1 MAAGALPALF
11 NFREILM
18 KPILNPIEYAQK
30 AVHEYISLYGSD
42 LVSIILYGSAAGGDY
57 DPVQSDINLL
67 IVLTS
72 MDLELISKSA
82 DVQIKLFQKRFSKPL
97 FMDKEYIASSCD
109 SYPLEFM
116 DMKEHYV
123 VLAGE
128 DVLSSVSPKI
138 NDLRLQVERELK
150 GKWLHLIDEYTFAC
164 KNQKNLAQLID
175 ISLKAFMPLFRAL
188 LKLKNVPIPVAKK
201 ELFPAVESAY
211 SIYESP
217 FQAIEKLRKGGNLAE
232 LKAKFIDYSR
242 AIKKIIDTIE
252 DI

>member
-1 MAAGALPALF
+1 VAAGALPALF

-232 LKAKFIDYSR
+232 LKAKFTDYSR

>member
-1 MAAGALPALF
+1 MAAGDLPALF
-11 NFREILM
+11 KYREILM

-42 LVSIILYGSAAGGDY
+42 LVSVILYGSAAGGDY
-57 DPVQSDINLL
+57 DPLQSDINLL

-82 DVQIKLFQKRFSKPL
+82 DIQIKLFQKRFSKPL
-97 FMDKEYIASSCD
+97 FLDKEYIASSCD

-128 DVLSSVSPKI
+128 DVLSSISPAI
-138 NDLRLQVERELK
+138 SDLRLQVERELK

-164 KNQKNLAQLID
+164 RNQKNLAQLVD
-175 ISLKAFMPLFRAL
+175 VSLKTFMPLFRAL
-188 LKLKNVPIPVAKK
+188 LKLRGVPIPVAKK

-211 SIYESP
+211 SIDGSP
-217 FQAIEKLRKGGNLAE
+217 FQEIEKFRKGGNLAE
-232 LKAKFIDYSR
+232 LKARFNDYSR

-252 DI
+252 NI

>member
-1 MAAGALPALF
+1 VAAGALPALF